1 MSKRKTE
8 LTQAVRD
15 ALLPLSVKF
24 DVEFEYP
31 DGFLGDGDRVGFSI
45 ADLVDEEGAERRE
58 IYREPYWRFSAAG
71 MEAWIEAARRK
82 VISLGYPL
90 SEWIK
95 PARM

>member
-45 ADLVDEEGAERRE
+45 ADLVDEEGA
-58 IYREPYWRFSAAG
+58 
-71 MEAWIEAARRK
+71 
-82 VISLGYPL
+82 
-90 SEWIK
+90 
-95 PARM
+95 